1 MERAYNFSAGP
12 AMLPFEVM
20 EAVNDEFLNWNKT
33 GMSVM
38 EMPHRG
44 PDFGQIAEQ
53 AESDLRLLLNIP
65 KHYKVLFLQGGARS
79 QFAMIPMNF
88 LEEGRT
94 AAYCEFGYWSQM
106 ASQEASRFGDVK
118 VIADTSEMGFKTITS
133 QNYWLDH
140 MAVGESKKPASYLF
154 TTDNETVNGVEY
166 SFVPNTKGVP
176 LIADMTSNLLTRNL
190 VVGNYGLIFASAQK
204 NLGPAGVTIVIVDE
218 NLFDRQP
225 LHPLPSMFD
234 YRLHAEKKSF
244 FNTPATFSWYVV
256 GRVLSWMRQKEA
268 GLSYFE
274 EQCQKKS
281 KKLYDYIDS
290 EKFYINNIDKDSR
303 SRVNV
308 VFRLADEDLTDKFI
322 DGAAEIGL
330 INLRGHRIVGGLR
343 ASLYNAMPEEAVD
356 RLIEFMKNFVSK
368 KG

>member
-106 ASQEASRFGDVK
+106 ASQEAS
-118 VIADTSEMGFKTITS
+118 
-133 QNYWLDH
+133 
-140 MAVGESKKPASYLF
+140 
-154 TTDNETVNGVEY
+154 
-166 SFVPNTKGVP
+166 
-176 LIADMTSNLLTRNL
+176 
-190 VVGNYGLIFASAQK
+190 
-204 NLGPAGVTIVIVDE
+204 
-218 NLFDRQP
+218 
-225 LHPLPSMFD
+225 
-234 YRLHAEKKSF
+234 
-244 FNTPATFSWYVV
+244 
-256 GRVLSWMRQKEA
+256 
-268 GLSYFE
+268 
-274 EQCQKKS
+274 
-281 KKLYDYIDS
+281 
-290 EKFYINNIDKDSR
+290 
-303 SRVNV
+303 
-308 VFRLADEDLTDKFI
+308 
-322 DGAAEIGL
+322 
-330 INLRGHRIVGGLR
+330 
-343 ASLYNAMPEEAVD
+343 
-356 RLIEFMKNFVSK
+356 
-368 KG
+368 